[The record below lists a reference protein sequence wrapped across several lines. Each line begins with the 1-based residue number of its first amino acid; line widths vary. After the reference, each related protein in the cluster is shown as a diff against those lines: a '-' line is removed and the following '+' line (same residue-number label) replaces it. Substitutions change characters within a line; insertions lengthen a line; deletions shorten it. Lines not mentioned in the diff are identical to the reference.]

1 MLRLYDN
8 HLSGNGYKPRL
19 LPAHLGRTYERI
31 EVDILIGET
40 RTPEFL
46 AKNPNG
52 RIPVLELENGTCISE
67 SNAILFYLAEGSRFL
82 PPDRQGRAVAL
93 QWMFFEQYSHE
104 PFIAVARHWIQHV
117 EMTQA
122 QRAQLPEKQ
131 NGGRAALAVME
142 QHLARTSWFGG
153 DAAMGIAD
161 IVLYAYTHVAR
172 EGGFDLETFPAV
184 RGWLARVAAQPGHVP
199 MTPAPVGIVE
209 PDPDSRPAPHVGG
222 DSQVADSPP
231 H

>member
-19 LPAHLGRTYERI
+19 LLAHLGTAYERV
-31 EVDILIGET
+31 EVDILKGET

-46 AKNPNG
+46 DRNPNG
-52 RIPVLELENGTCISE
+52 RIPVLELEDGNCIAE

-82 PPDRQGRAVAL
+82 PSDPLALALTL

-117 EMTQA
+117 EMKEA

-131 NGGRAALAVME
+131 EGGHAALVIME
-142 QHLARTSWFGG
+142 GHLAASDWFGR
-153 DAAMGIAD
+153 DAMTIAD
-161 IVLYAYTHVAR
+161 IALYAYTHVAD
-172 EGGFDLETFPAV
+172 EGGFDLSGYPAV
-184 RGWLARVAAQPGHVP
+184 GDWLHRVREQPGHVP
-199 MTPAPVGIVE
+199 MGPVLEGVVTPV
-209 PDPDSRPAPHVGG
+209 
-222 DSQVADSPP
+222 Q
-231 H
+231 